1 MFICKDMNTDSE
13 GGIRLI
19 RSLAEAARLSHDVRL
34 RSFIRM
40 FTPQPMSMVVYLHAA
55 PLVLLVP
62 LKAFTTKRTTDH
74 TFQIHSYINKNREHI
89 QHVLDELQRVD
100 EEY

>member
-1 MFICKDMNTDSE
+1 
-13 GGIRLI
+13 
-19 RSLAEAARLSHDVRL
+19 
-34 RSFIRM
+34 
-40 FTPQPMSMVVYLHAA
+40 MSMFYTPML
-55 PLVLLVP
+55 PLLVP
-62 LKAFTTKRTTDH
+62 LLKAFTTKRTTDH